1 MKMNLEKLLNKLLE
15 EGKIKK
21 QTTDTSYLNGLL
33 GSAHQNFL
41 AAQHNLKN
49 EFPETAFKAAYDGLL
64 QISRVVLLI
73 NGYRPDNGEQH
84 KTTFLVVSAILG
96 KDFEELINRIDRYRI
111 KRHKAVYQPIDFLS
125 ASEAKE
131 IVKAAE
137 EYWDVVKNYLK
148 SKDSQLEL
156 FDF

>member
-1 MKMNLEKLLNKLLE
+1 MNLENLLNKLLK
-15 EGKIKK
+15 EGKIKR
-21 QTTDTSYLNGLL
+21 QTTDASYLNGLL
-33 GSAHQNFL
+33 GSARQNFL
-41 AAQHNLKN
+41 AAGHNLKN

-73 NGYRPDNGEQH
+73 NGYRPDDGEQH
-84 KTTFLVVSAILG
+84 KTTFLVVGAILG

-111 KRHKAVYQPIDFLS
+111 KRNNAIYQPIDFLS

-137 EYWDVVKNYLK
+137 EYWGVVKNYLK